1 MANCFSR
8 LNSVG
13 GCISVPSVWD
23 LTWLDR
29 DKEIE
34 ILFYIKLH
42 PQFFLLHIWC
52 ASYYDRDSCYG
63 GLCLVC
69 RA

>member
-1 MANCFSR
+1 MANSR

-23 LTWLDR
+23 LTRLDR

-34 ILFYIKLH
+34 INLSLVIILH
-42 PQFFLLHIWC
+42 QVT
-52 ASYYDRDSCYG
+52 S
-63 GLCLVC
+63 
-69 RA
+69 

>member
-1 MANCFSR
+1 MANTR

-13 GCISVPSVWD
+13 GSISVSVWD

-34 ILFYIKLH
+34 INLSLVIILH
-42 PQFFLLHIWC
+42 QVTSSVFLASYLVCFLL
-52 ASYYDRDSCYG
+52 
-63 GLCLVC
+63 
-69 RA
+69 

>member
-34 ILFYIKLH
+34 INLSLVIILH
-42 PQFFLLHIWC
+42 QVTSSVFLASYLVCFLL
-52 ASYYDRDSCYG
+52 
-63 GLCLVC
+63 
-69 RA
+69 

>member
-1 MANCFSR
+1 MANSR

-13 GCISVPSVWD
+13 GRISVSVWD

-34 ILFYIKLH
+34 INLSLVIILH
-42 PQFFLLHIWC
+42 QVTSSVFLASYLVCFLL
-52 ASYYDRDSCYG
+52 
-63 GLCLVC
+63 
-69 RA
+69 

>member
-1 MANCFSR
+1 MESCFSR

-23 LTWLDR
+23 LTRVDR

-34 ILFYIKLH
+34 INLSLVIILY

-52 ASYYDRDSCYG
+52 ASYYEIFE
-63 GLCLVC
+63 LL
-69 RA
+69 

>member
-1 MANCFSR
+1 MANSR

-13 GCISVPSVWD
+13 GSISVSVWD

-34 ILFYIKLH
+34 INLWSLFYIKLH
-42 PQFFLLHIWC
+42 PQFFLLHIWF
-52 ASYYDRDSCYG
+52 ASYYEIFE
-63 GLCLVC
+63 LL
-69 RA
+69 

>member
-1 MANCFSR
+1 MANSR

-13 GCISVPSVWD
+13 GCISVSVWD

-34 ILFYIKLH
+34 INLSLVIILH
-42 PQFFLLHIWC
+42 QVTSSVFLASYLVCFLL
-52 ASYYDRDSCYG
+52 
-63 GLCLVC
+63 
-69 RA
+69 

>member
-13 GCISVPSVWD
+13 GCISVWD
-23 LTWLDR
+23 LIRLDR

-34 ILFYIKLH
+34 INLSLVIILH
-42 PQFFLLHIWC
+42 QVTCSVFLASYLVCFLL
-52 ASYYDRDSCYG
+52 
-63 GLCLVC
+63 
-69 RA
+69 